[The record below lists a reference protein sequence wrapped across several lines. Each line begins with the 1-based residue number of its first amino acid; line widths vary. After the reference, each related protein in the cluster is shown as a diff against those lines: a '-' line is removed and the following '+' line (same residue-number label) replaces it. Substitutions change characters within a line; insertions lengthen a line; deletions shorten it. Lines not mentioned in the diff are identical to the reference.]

1 MWYAIAIVVGAAIGT
16 SCAFANEVDDKQL
29 HGVMLQKAVAGKTV
43 YLATPLG
50 SLPIRFRIDGTM
62 SGKAGDLASYTGSAQ
77 DRGRWWVAAESLCQ
91 RWQTW
96 LSGKTY
102 CFTLRQQGRTVH
114 WVRND
119 GMSGKAII
127 TR

>member
-1 MWYAIAIVVGAAIGT
+1 
-16 SCAFANEVDDKQL
+16 
-29 HGVMLQKAVAGKTV
+29 
-43 YLATPLG
+43 
-50 SLPIRFRIDGTM
+50 
-62 SGKAGDLASYTGSAQ
+62 
-77 DRGRWWVAAESLCQ
+77 VAAESLYQ